1 MTYKWI
7 GAAMIIAGCGG
18 FGLRLAAAACLEERR
33 LSQIMQLLRRMQSQL
48 QYQLTPLPEL
58 CSQCGRDVGGPV
70 GRVLQSLGKELE
82 SRMYP
87 DVYSCMRAALQADQE
102 LSPACRRLLV
112 QLGREL
118 GRFDLT
124 GQLQGLQAV
133 SAACRE
139 QRQRLRQDQQVR
151 LRSYRTLSLC
161 AGAALAILLV

>member
-7 GAAMIIAGCGG
+7 GAAMIVVGCGG
-18 FGLRLAAAACLEERR
+18 FGFRLAAAACLEERR
-33 LSQIMQLLRRMQSQL
+33 LVQLMQLLRRMQSQL

-58 CSQCGRDVGGPV
+58 CSQCGRETGGPL
-70 GRVLQSLGKELE
+70 GRVLETLARELE
-82 SRMYP
+82 SRTYP
-87 DVYSCMRAALQADQE
+87 DVYSCMRGALQADRE
-102 LSPACRRLLV
+102 LSPTCRRLLV

-118 GRFDLT
+118 GRFDLA

-139 QRQRLRQDQQVR
+139 QRQRLRQNQQQR

>member
-1 MTYKWI
+1 MDW
-7 GAAMIIAGCGG
+7 CGYDHCRLRRLRASSG
-18 FGLRLAAAACLEERR
+18 GSGVFGLRLAAAACLEERR

-118 GRFDLT
+118 GRFDLA
-124 GQLQGLQAV
+124 GCGGCKV
-133 SAACRE
+133 SCNT
-139 QRQRLRQDQQVR
+139 
-151 LRSYRTLSLC
+151 S
-161 AGAALAILLV
+161 